1 MPNISKCDP
10 NEHLPHH
17 STHFTP
23 HLGLEYDPAQSYVQL
38 YSDPEITRTV
48 PHDLKMEKLQ

>member
-17 STHFTP
+17 STHFT
-23 HLGLEYDPAQSYVQL
+23 HRLGLEYDPAQSYVQL